1 MLKSSAC
8 DGSLIV
14 ESNEQDGGCD
24 ARERV
29 VRRAGQ
35 TLCDL
40 QGDVTW
46 RVVEHAVM
54 KAFAVGSGEINGGSR
69 GAARAA
75 HARQVAMYLAHITG
89 HHSLTQVGRMANRDR
104 TTVAHA
110 CAVIEDERDDP
121 VFDEALNYLERSV
134 MLMANRQSPSSSN

>member
-1 MLKSSAC
+1 MLKSSAYHGLPHLEA
-8 DGSLIV
+8 DVQETGGSEFPQCQPHRNV
-14 ESNEQDGGCD
+14 PG
-24 ARERV
+24 
-29 VRRAGQ
+29 
-35 TLCDL
+35 L

-46 RVVEHAVM
+46 RIVEHAVM
-54 KAFAVGSGEINGGSR
+54 KAFAVDAGEINGGSR

-89 HHSLTQVGRMANRDR
+89 HYTLTEVGRMANRDR

-121 VFDEALNYLERSV
+121 LFDEALDYLERSV
-134 MLMANRQSPSSSN
+134 LLMANRRSPASSN

>member
-8 DGSLIV
+8 DGSLPF
-14 ESNEQDGGCD
+14 NADEQDGS
-24 ARERV
+24 REAYLPSCAHQALRHV
-29 VRRAGQ
+29 
-35 TLCDL
+35 

-46 RVVEHAVM
+46 RIVEHAVM
-54 KAFAVGSGEINGGSR
+54 KAFAVGAGELNGGSR

-89 HHSLTQVGRMANRDR
+89 HHSLTEVGRMANRDR

-110 CAVIEDERDDP
+110 CALVEDERDDP
-121 VFDEALNYLERSV
+121 MFDEALNYLERSV
-134 MLMANRQSPSSSN
+134 LLMANRPWPASSN